1 MNEGKFL
8 LYPREQS
15 VTWKEGRRKEEG
27 GEERIKEREEGR
39 KTGCELR
46 KCYHSHSFAFTLCL
60 WPAAPSSSLLS
71 VTVDV
76 SSSSL
81 VAW

>member
-1 MNEGKFL
+1 MKGNSFST
-8 LYPREQS
+8 RES
-15 VTWKEGRRKEEG
+15 RVSPGKEEG
-27 GEERIKEREEGR
+27 GEERIKENGKREGR
-39 KTGCELR
+39 KTGGELR
-46 KCYHSHSFAFTLCL
+46 KCYHSHFFAFTLCL

-76 SSSSL
+76 SSTSSSL